1 MKTIK
6 TISLSTALAVAF
18 LSAGAFA
25 GANQKAP
32 QLTFNANVTPVYDFD
47 HADVILS
54 LDADFL
60 SSDGAHNIHYMR
72 QFASRRR
79 VESRFRR

>member
-25 GANQKAP
+25 GVQAP
-32 QLTFNANVTPVYDFD
+32 FPKFAASPKITNVT
-47 HADVILS
+47 VIRK
-54 LDADFL
+54 
-60 SSDGAHNIHYMR
+60 SSAWPLKGQISTEACTLHRCI
-72 QFASRRR
+72 AI
-79 VESRFRR
+79 

>member
-25 GANQKAP
+25 GVHAP
-32 QLTFNANVTPVYDFD
+32 LPKLVVPAKITNVT
-47 HADVILS
+47 VIRKNSAWPLKGQITT
-54 LDADFL
+54 DAC
-60 SSDGAHNIHYMR
+60 AV
-72 QFASRRR
+72 RRCIAI
-79 VESRFRR
+79 

>member
-25 GANQKAP
+25 GANHKAP
-32 QLTFNANVTPVYDFD
+32 QLTFNANVT
-47 HADVILS
+47 VIHKNS
-54 LDADFL
+54 VWPIKGQITTEAC
-60 SSDGAHNIHYMR
+60 AI
-72 QFASRRR
+72 SRCIAI
-79 VESRFRR
+79 

>member
-25 GANQKAP
+25 GVHAP
-32 QLTFNANVTPVYDFD
+32 APKLLAPTKITNVT
-47 HADVILS
+47 VIRKNSVWPLKVQVTTN
-54 LDADFL
+54 AC
-60 SSDGAHNIHYMR
+60 AV
-72 QFASRRR
+72 RRCIAI
-79 VESRFRR
+79 

>member
-25 GANQKAP
+25 GVHAP
-32 QLTFNANVTPVYDFD
+32 LPKLTAPVKLTNVT
-47 HADVILS
+47 VIRKNSIWPLKVQIVS
-54 LDADFL
+54 YSCA
-60 SSDGAHNIHYMR
+60 I
-72 QFASRRR
+72 RRCIAI
-79 VESRFRR
+79 

>member
-25 GANQKAP
+25 SVEHKAP
-32 QLTFNANVTPVYDFD
+32 MVAQNTNVT
-47 HADVILS
+47 VIHKNS
-54 LDADFL
+54 NWPAKGQITTDSCAIVRCI
-60 SSDGAHNIHYMR
+60 A
-72 QFASRRR
+72 
-79 VESRFRR
+79 V